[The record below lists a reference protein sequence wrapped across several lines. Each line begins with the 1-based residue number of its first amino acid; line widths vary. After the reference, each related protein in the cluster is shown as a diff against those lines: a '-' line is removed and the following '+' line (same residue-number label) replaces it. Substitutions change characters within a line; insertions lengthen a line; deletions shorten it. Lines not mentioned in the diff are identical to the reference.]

1 MLGLLSA
8 GAGAYTLFK
17 DKPAPNDSDPGKSSA
32 KTSGDD
38 TRTDSNLRSDRG
50 KEIPVDPQSG
60 SLSERES
67 KTGKEDPQKHKEEF
81 PGLRKKPK
89 LNLKNKVD
97 DIIRNNSK
105 FANHRRPLINAEALV
120 DKESFNGALEIY
132 KRTKT
137 RIPDEEIQNKIQENI
152 DQIQD
157 HLESDEDEVYRPD
170 HYDGPPIPLG
180 DLVRAIKD
188 ISESLGDTIAKGFSN
203 PISIPL
209 SPWDPGAIPGPPTAP
224 EGPVS
229 YQIVSPVPPEEHI
242 PLPSPGTTINKE
254 SFSSSGAGGVAGT
267 PTSSGGV
274 GGSAGTPTS
283 SSGAG
288 SAGTPTSSSGAGG
301 AGSPASSG
309 GAGGVAGT
317 PTSSGGVGGV
327 AGTPTSSG
335 GAGGSAGSPTSSS
348 GAGGGAGSPTS
359 SSGAGGGAGSP
370 TSSSGAGGGAGTLT
384 SSGGVGGAGTLTS
397 SGGVGGAGTYP
408 QSYSE
413 PNAMDL
419 PDDTFFSEEWEKF
432 KDLPLVDR
440 RTGEGRRSGTDR
452 RTGSNRK
459 DRRQGEDRRKEDLFK
474 LRDEY
479 LKQKEEQ
486 KKREREDAGFEAQE
500 SADFDWTEAPVRNE
514 QLPPFLAPVL
524 PKIELVPIRLPDP
537 QDKTLRPEEEK
548 ISQTPSPTPPSGE
561 IRLETPTTSETP
573 EKVPTPLELPKIG
586 LPDPEYQKTG
596 ETTPEIPHLAPA
608 SSDSTAA
615 DETPEIEVLEGGL
628 EPLGEDAEEETG
640 SGGEESAGG
649 PKEEEPR
656 MIHGILE
663 LKPPEVDDAPFLT
676 LTYDFDKIPH
686 AFKLSKNY
694 SIMEYSYYK
703 YKPMLVKAQ
712 EFARRKMLKNA
723 LNYYRVIKSQ
733 NIPPE
738 LRKMINRNI
747 KDITEF
753 MEKYL
758 MAKGG

>member
-1 MLGLLSA
+1 MTTLLLFMLGLLSA

-17 DKPAPNDSDPGKSSA
+17 DKPAPKDSDPGKSSS
-32 KTSGDD
+32 KTSSGEPH
-38 TRTDSNLRSDRG
+38 TDSNLRNDRG
-50 KEIPVDPQSG
+50 KEIPVDSRSVQEQQP
-60 SLSERES
+60 LSERES
-67 KTGKEDPQKHKEEF
+67 KQEDPQKHKEEF

-120 DKESFNGALEIY
+120 DKESYNSALEIY

-209 SPWDPGAIPGPPTAP
+209 SPWDPGAIPGPPTTP
-224 EGPVS
+224 EKFPPGPVS
-229 YQIVSPVPPEEHI
+229 YQIVSPVSPEEHI
-242 PLPSPGTTINKE
+242 PPSPGTPINRE
-254 SFSSSGAGGVAGT
+254 SFSS
-267 PTSSGGV
+267 
-274 GGSAGTPTS
+274 
-283 SSGAG
+283 
-288 SAGTPTSSSGAGG
+288 
-301 AGSPASSG
+301 
-309 GAGGVAGT
+309 
-317 PTSSGGVGGV
+317 
-327 AGTPTSSG
+327 
-335 GAGGSAGSPTSSS
+335 
-348 GAGGGAGSPTS
+348 
-359 SSGAGGGAGSP
+359 
-370 TSSSGAGGGAGTLT
+370 GGGAGT
-384 SSGGVGGAGTLTS
+384 SGGGAGTD
-397 SGGVGGAGTYP
+397 P

-440 RTGEGRRSGTDR
+440 RTGENRRSGTDR
-452 RTGSNRK
+452 RAGSKRK

-486 KKREREDAGFEAQE
+486 KKREREEADFEAEE
-500 SADFDWTEAPVRNE
+500 SADFDWTEAPVRDE
-514 QLPPFLAPVL
+514 LPPFLAPVL

-537 QDKTLRPEEEK
+537 QDKTIRPEEEK
-548 ISQTPSPTPPSGE
+548 TSQTPSSTPPSEE
-561 IRLETPTTSETP
+561 IRLEAPTTSETP
-573 EKVPTPLELPKIG
+573 EKAPTPLELPKIG

-608 SSDSTAA
+608 STTA
-615 DETPEIEVLEGGL
+615 DEETPEIEVLEGGL
-628 EPLGEDAEEETG
+628 EPLGEDAKEEPGGDESTG
-640 SGGEESAGG
+640 GS
-649 PKEEEPR
+649 KEEEPR

>member
-17 DKPAPNDSDPGKSSA
+17 DKPAPKDSDPGKSSA

-60 SLSERES
+60 KVQQSLSERES

-254 SFSSSGAGGVAGT
+254 SFSSGGAGGGVGT
-267 PTSSGGV
+267 PTSSGG
-274 GGSAGTPTS
+274 
-283 SSGAG
+283 
-288 SAGTPTSSSGAGG
+288 
-301 AGSPASSG
+301 
-309 GAGGVAGT
+309 AGGVGT
-317 PTSSGGVGGV
+317 PTSSGGAGG

-335 GAGGSAGSPTSSS
+335 GAGGAGTPTSSG
-348 GAGGGAGSPTS
+348 GAGGAGTPTSSGGAGGAGTPTSSGGAGGGAGTPTSSGGAGGAGTPTSSGGAGGGVGTPTSSGGAGGAGSPTS
-359 SSGAGGGAGSP
+359 SGGAG
-370 TSSSGAGGGAGTLT
+370 
-384 SSGGVGGAGTLTS
+384 
-397 SGGVGGAGTYP
+397 GGAGTYP

-486 KKREREDAGFEAQE
+486 KKREREDADFEAQE

-514 QLPPFLAPVL
+514 LPPFLAPVL

-548 ISQTPSPTPPSGE
+548 TSQTPSPTPPSGE
-561 IRLETPTTSETP
+561 IRLEAPTTLETP
-573 EKVPTPLELPKIG
+573 EKAPTPLELPKIG

-596 ETTPEIPHLAPA
+596 EITPEIPHLAPA
-608 SSDSTAA
+608 SSDSTAT
-615 DETPEIEVLEGGL
+615 DDTPEIEVLEGGL

-640 SGGEESAGG
+640 SGGEESAGE

>member
-17 DKPAPNDSDPGKSSA
+17 DKPAPKDSDPGKSSS
-32 KTSGDD
+32 KTSSGEPH
-38 TRTDSNLRSDRG
+38 TDSNLRNDRG
-50 KEIPVDPQSG
+50 KEIPVDSQSVQEQQP
-60 SLSERES
+60 LSERES
-67 KTGKEDPQKHKEEF
+67 KQEDPQKHKEEF

-120 DKESFNGALEIY
+120 DKESYNGALEIY

-209 SPWDPGAIPGPPTAP
+209 SPWDPGAIPGPPTTP
-224 EGPVS
+224 EKFPPGPVS
-229 YQIVSPVPPEEHI
+229 YQIVSPVSPEEHI
-242 PLPSPGTTINKE
+242 PLPSPGTPINRE
-254 SFSSSGAGGVAGT
+254 SFSSGGGAGGAGT
-267 PTSSGGV
+267 PTSGGAGTSGGGA
-274 GGSAGTPTS
+274 GGAGTPTS
-283 SSGAG
+283 GGAG
-288 SAGTPTSSSGAGG
+288 TSGGGAGGAGTPTS
-301 AGSPASSG
+301 
-309 GAGGVAGT
+309 
-317 PTSSGGVGGV
+317 
-327 AGTPTSSG
+327 
-335 GAGGSAGSPTSSS
+335 
-348 GAGGGAGSPTS
+348 
-359 SSGAGGGAGSP
+359 
-370 TSSSGAGGGAGTLT
+370 GGAGT
-384 SSGGVGGAGTLTS
+384 SGGGDGTD
-397 SGGVGGAGTYP
+397 P

-440 RTGEGRRSGTDR
+440 RTGENRRSGTDR
-452 RTGSNRK
+452 RAGSKRK

-486 KKREREDAGFEAQE
+486 KKREREEADFEAEE
-500 SADFDWTEAPVRNE
+500 SADFDWTEAPVRDE
-514 QLPPFLAPVL
+514 LPPFLAPVL

-537 QDKTLRPEEEK
+537 QDKTIRPEEEK
-548 ISQTPSPTPPSGE
+548 TSQTPSSTPPSEE
-561 IRLETPTTSETP
+561 IRLEAPTTSETP
-573 EKVPTPLELPKIG
+573 EKAPTPLELPKIG

-608 SSDSTAA
+608 STTA
-615 DETPEIEVLEGGL
+615 DEETPEIEVLEGGL
-628 EPLGEDAEEETG
+628 EPLGEDAKEETG
-640 SGGEESAGG
+640 GDESTGGS
-649 PKEEEPR
+649 KEEEPR

>member
-1 MLGLLSA
+1 MTTLLLFMLGLLSA

-17 DKPAPNDSDPGKSSA
+17 DKPAPKDSDLGKSSS
-32 KTSGDD
+32 KTSGSE

-60 SLSERES
+60 KEQQPLSERES
-67 KTGKEDPQKHKEEF
+67 KPGKEDPQKHKEEF

-120 DKESFNGALEIY
+120 DKESYNGALEIY

-170 HYDGPPIPLG
+170 RYDGPPIPLG

-209 SPWDPGAIPGPPTAP
+209 SPWDPGAIPGPPPTP
-224 EGPVS
+224 EKFPPGPVS
-229 YQIVSPVPPEEHI
+229 YQIVSPIPPEEHI
-242 PLPSPGTTINKE
+242 PLPSPGT
-254 SFSSSGAGGVAGT
+254 
-267 PTSSGGV
+267 
-274 GGSAGTPTS
+274 
-283 SSGAG
+283 
-288 SAGTPTSSSGAGG
+288 
-301 AGSPASSG
+301 
-309 GAGGVAGT
+309 
-317 PTSSGGVGGV
+317 
-327 AGTPTSSG
+327 PTSSG
-335 GAGGSAGSPTSSS
+335 GAGGSGGVAGGGVGTPTPSS
-348 GAGGGAGSPTS
+348 GAG
-359 SSGAGGGAGSP
+359 
-370 TSSSGAGGGAGTLT
+370 
-384 SSGGVGGAGTLTS
+384 SSGGGT
-397 SGGVGGAGTYP
+397 AGTYP

-440 RTGEGRRSGTDR
+440 RTGENRRSGTER
-452 RTGSNRK
+452 RAGSKRK

-486 KKREREDAGFEAQE
+486 KKREREEAGFEAQD
-500 SADFDWTEAPVRNE
+500 SADFDWTEAPARDE
-514 QLPPFLAPVL
+514 LPPFLAPVL
-524 PKIELVPIRLPDP
+524 PKIELIPIRLPDP
-537 QDKTLRPEEEK
+537 QDKTIRPEEEET
-548 ISQTPSPTPPSGE
+548 SQTPSSTSQSGE
-561 IRLETPTTSETP
+561 IRLEAPTTSETP
-573 EKVPTPLELPKIG
+573 EKIPTPLELPKIG

-608 SSDSTAA
+608 SSDDSTVA

-628 EPLGEDAEEETG
+628 EPLGEDVEEDTG
-640 SGGEESAGG
+640 SGGDESTGG

>member
-17 DKPAPNDSDPGKSSA
+17 DKPAPKDSDLGKSSS
-32 KTSGDD
+32 KTSGSE

-60 SLSERES
+60 KEQQPLSERES
-67 KTGKEDPQKHKEEF
+67 KPGKEDPQKHKEEF

-120 DKESFNGALEIY
+120 DKESYNGALEIY

-170 HYDGPPIPLG
+170 RYDGPPIPLG

-209 SPWDPGAIPGPPTAP
+209 SPWDPGAIPGPPPTP
-224 EGPVS
+224 EKFPPGPVS
-229 YQIVSPVPPEEHI
+229 YQIVSPIPPEEHI
-242 PLPSPGTTINKE
+242 PLPSPGT
-254 SFSSSGAGGVAGT
+254 
-267 PTSSGGV
+267 PTSSGGT
-274 GGSAGTPTS
+274 GGSGGGAGGVGTPTPS
-283 SSGAG
+283 GGTGGSGGGAGSGVGTPTPSSGAG
-288 SAGTPTSSSGAGG
+288 S
-301 AGSPASSG
+301 SG
-309 GAGGVAGT
+309 GGT
-317 PTSSGGVGGV
+317 
-327 AGTPTSSG
+327 
-335 GAGGSAGSPTSSS
+335 
-348 GAGGGAGSPTS
+348 
-359 SSGAGGGAGSP
+359 
-370 TSSSGAGGGAGTLT
+370 
-384 SSGGVGGAGTLTS
+384 
-397 SGGVGGAGTYP
+397 AGTYP

-440 RTGEGRRSGTDR
+440 RTGENRRFGTER
-452 RTGSNRK
+452 RAGSKRK

-486 KKREREDAGFEAQE
+486 KKREREEAGFEAQD
-500 SADFDWTEAPVRNE
+500 SADFDWTEAPARDE
-514 QLPPFLAPVL
+514 LPPFLAPVL
-524 PKIELVPIRLPDP
+524 PKIELIPIRLPDP
-537 QDKTLRPEEEK
+537 QDKTIRPEEEET
-548 ISQTPSPTPPSGE
+548 SQTPSSTSQSGE
-561 IRLETPTTSETP
+561 IRLEAPTTSETP
-573 EKVPTPLELPKIG
+573 EKIPTPLELPKIG

-608 SSDSTAA
+608 SSDDSTVA

-628 EPLGEDAEEETG
+628 EPLGEDVEEDTG
-640 SGGEESAGG
+640 SGGDESTGG

>member
-1 MLGLLSA
+1 MTTLLLFMLGLLSA

-17 DKPAPNDSDPGKSSA
+17 DKPAPKDSDPGKSSA

-60 SLSERES
+60 KVQQSLSERES

-229 YQIVSPVPPEEHI
+229 YQIVSPIPPEEHI

-254 SFSSSGAGGVAGT
+254 SFSSG
-267 PTSSGGV
+267 
-274 GGSAGTPTS
+274 
-283 SSGAG
+283 
-288 SAGTPTSSSGAGG
+288 GAGG

-309 GAGGVAGT
+309 GAGGGAGS
-317 PTSSGGVGGV
+317 PTSSGGAGGGV
-327 AGTPTSSG
+327 GTPTSSG
-335 GAGGSAGSPTSSS
+335 GA
-348 GAGGGAGSPTS
+348 
-359 SSGAGGGAGSP
+359 
-370 TSSSGAGGGAGTLT
+370 
-384 SSGGVGGAGTLTS
+384 
-397 SGGVGGAGTYP
+397 GGAGTYP

-486 KKREREDAGFEAQE
+486 KKREREDADFEAQE

-514 QLPPFLAPVL
+514 LPPFLAPVL

-548 ISQTPSPTPPSGE
+548 TSQTPSPTPPSGE
-561 IRLETPTTSETP
+561 IRLEAPKTLETP
-573 EKVPTPLELPKIG
+573 EKAPTPLELPKIG

-608 SSDSTAA
+608 SSDSTAT
-615 DETPEIEVLEGGL
+615 DDTPEIEVLEGGL

>member
-17 DKPAPNDSDPGKSSA
+17 DKPAPKDSDLGKSSS
-32 KTSGDD
+32 KTSGSE

-60 SLSERES
+60 KEQQPLSERES
-67 KTGKEDPQKHKEEF
+67 KPGKEDPQKHKEEF

-120 DKESFNGALEIY
+120 DKESYNGALEIY

-170 HYDGPPIPLG
+170 RYDGPPIPLG

-209 SPWDPGAIPGPPTAP
+209 SPWDPGAIPGPPPTP
-224 EGPVS
+224 EKFPPGPVS
-229 YQIVSPVPPEEHI
+229 YQIVNPIPPEEHI
-242 PLPSPGTTINKE
+242 PLPSPGTP
-254 SFSSSGAGGVAGT
+254 T
-267 PTSSGGV
+267 PS
-274 GGSAGTPTS
+274 
-283 SSGAG
+283 
-288 SAGTPTSSSGAGG
+288 GG
-301 AGSPASSG
+301 AGSSGG
-309 GAGGVAGT
+309 GAGGGVGT
-317 PTSSGGVGGV
+317 PT
-327 AGTPTSSG
+327 PSG
-335 GAGGSAGSPTSSS
+335 GAGGS
-348 GAGGGAGSPTS
+348 GGGAGGDVGTPTP
-359 SSGAGGGAGSP
+359 SGGAGGSGGGAGGDVGTP
-370 TSSSGAGGGAGTLT
+370 TLSGGAGGSGGGGVGTPTPSGGAG
-384 SSGGVGGAGTLTS
+384 SSGGGI
-397 SGGVGGAGTYP
+397 AGTYP

-440 RTGEGRRSGTDR
+440 RTGENRRSGTER
-452 RTGSNRK
+452 RAGSKRK

-486 KKREREDAGFEAQE
+486 KKREREEAGFEAQD
-500 SADFDWTEAPVRNE
+500 SADFDWTEAPARDE
-514 QLPPFLAPVL
+514 LPPFLAPVL
-524 PKIELVPIRLPDP
+524 PKIELIPIRLPDP
-537 QDKTLRPEEEK
+537 QDKTIRPEEEET
-548 ISQTPSPTPPSGE
+548 SQTPSSTSQSGE
-561 IRLETPTTSETP
+561 IRLEAPTTSETP
-573 EKVPTPLELPKIG
+573 EKIPTPLELPKIG

-608 SSDSTAA
+608 SSDDSTVA

-628 EPLGEDAEEETG
+628 EPLGEDVEEDTG
-640 SGGEESAGG
+640 SGGDESTGG

>member
-1 MLGLLSA
+1 MTTLLLFMLGLLSA

-17 DKPAPNDSDPGKSSA
+17 DKPAPKDSDLGKSSS
-32 KTSGDD
+32 KTSGSE

-60 SLSERES
+60 KEQQPLSERES
-67 KTGKEDPQKHKEEF
+67 KPGKEDPQKHKEEF

-120 DKESFNGALEIY
+120 DKESYNGALEIY

-170 HYDGPPIPLG
+170 RYDGPPIPLG

-209 SPWDPGAIPGPPTAP
+209 SPWDPGAIPGPPPTP
-224 EGPVS
+224 EKFPPGPVS
-229 YQIVSPVPPEEHI
+229 YQIVSPIPPEEHI
-242 PLPSPGTTINKE
+242 PLPSPGT
-254 SFSSSGAGGVAGT
+254 
-267 PTSSGGV
+267 
-274 GGSAGTPTS
+274 
-283 SSGAG
+283 
-288 SAGTPTSSSGAGG
+288 
-301 AGSPASSG
+301 
-309 GAGGVAGT
+309 
-317 PTSSGGVGGV
+317 
-327 AGTPTSSG
+327 PTSSG
-335 GAGGSAGSPTSSS
+335 GAGGSGGVAGGGVGTPTPSS
-348 GAGGGAGSPTS
+348 GAGSSGGDAGGGVGTPTPSGGTGGSGGGAGGDVGTPTPS
-359 SSGAGGGAGSP
+359 GGAGGSGGGAGGGVGTPTPSSGAGSSGGGTAGGGVGTPTPSGGAGGS
-370 TSSSGAGGGAGTLT
+370 GGGT
-384 SSGGVGGAGTLTS
+384 
-397 SGGVGGAGTYP
+397 AGTYP

-440 RTGEGRRSGTDR
+440 RTGENRRSGTER
-452 RTGSNRK
+452 RAGSKRK

-486 KKREREDAGFEAQE
+486 KKREREEAGFEAQD
-500 SADFDWTEAPVRNE
+500 SGDFDWTEAPARDE
-514 QLPPFLAPVL
+514 LPPFLAPVL
-524 PKIELVPIRLPDP
+524 PKIELIPIRLPDP
-537 QDKTLRPEEEK
+537 QDKTIRPEEEET
-548 ISQTPSPTPPSGE
+548 SQTPSSTSQSGE
-561 IRLETPTTSETP
+561 IRLEAPTTSETP
-573 EKVPTPLELPKIG
+573 EKIPTPLELPKIG

-608 SSDSTAA
+608 SSDDSTVA

-628 EPLGEDAEEETG
+628 EPLGEDVEEDTG
-640 SGGEESAGG
+640 SGGDESTGG

>member
-17 DKPAPNDSDPGKSSA
+17 DKPAPKDSDSGKSS
-32 KTSGDD
+32 SGGGAAAG
-38 TRTDSNLRSDRG
+38 RSGGDSNVRGDRG
-50 KEIPVDPQSG
+50 KEIPISFPDGGSSG
-60 SLSERES
+60 SQTGGPPTQTGQGPSPQGGTGQQPLPAGEP
-67 KTGKEDPQKHKEEF
+67 KLGKEDSQKHKEEF

-137 RIPDEEIQNKIQENI
+137 RVPDEEIRKKIQENI

-157 HLESDEDEVYRPD
+157 HLENDDEDVYRPD
-170 HYDGPPIPLG
+170 HFGGPPIPLG
-180 DLVRAIKD
+180 DLVRAIRD
-188 ISESLGDTIAKGFSN
+188 ISDSLGDTIAKGFSH
-203 PISIPL
+203 SIPL
-209 SPWDPGAIPGPPTAP
+209 PLSPLDPGAISGSSDTT
-224 EGPVS
+224 GPVS
-229 YQIVSPVPPEEHI
+229 YQIFSPGPPLPPEEPI
-242 PLPSPGTTINKE
+242 PLPSPGTGEK
-254 SFSSSGAGGVAGT
+254 SFPSSGGGSGGSPGAG
-267 PTSSGGV
+267 SGGV
-274 GGSAGTPTS
+274 GTPSSGGGSGGSPGAGSGGVGTPSGGGGSGGSPGAGPGVVGTPS
-283 SSGAG
+283 GVGGGSGGSPGAGSGVVGTPSGGGGSGGSPGAGSGVVGTPSGGGGSGGSPGAG
-288 SAGTPTSSSGAGG
+288 SAYA
-301 AGSPASSG
+301 
-309 GAGGVAGT
+309 
-317 PTSSGGVGGV
+317 
-327 AGTPTSSG
+327 
-335 GAGGSAGSPTSSS
+335 
-348 GAGGGAGSPTS
+348 
-359 SSGAGGGAGSP
+359 
-370 TSSSGAGGGAGTLT
+370 
-384 SSGGVGGAGTLTS
+384 
-397 SGGVGGAGTYP
+397 
-408 QSYSE
+408 E
-413 PNAMDL
+413 PSAMDL

-440 RTGEGRRSGTDR
+440 RTGESRRSGPDR
-452 RTGSNRK
+452 RGANSNRK
-459 DRRQGEDRRKEDLFK
+459 DRRQDEDRRKEDLFK

-486 KKREREDAGFEAQE
+486 KKREREETSSQNQEAIDYDYLPE
-500 SADFDWTEAPVRNE
+500 RDD
-514 QLPPFLAPVL
+514 LPPFLAPIL

-537 QDKTLRPEEEK
+537 QDKTVRPLEEK
-548 ISQTPSPTPPSGE
+548 PPEVPSSAPSGE
-561 IRLETPTTSETP
+561 LRLEAPASSEAP
-573 EKVPTPLELPKIG
+573 EKESKPLELPKIG
-586 LPDPEYQKTG
+586 LPEPEYQKAG
-596 ETTPEIPHLAPA
+596 ETTTPEIPHLAPESGGA
-608 SSDSTAA
+608 P

-628 EPLGEDAEEETG
+628 EPLGEETEEEAG
-640 SGGEESAGG
+640 SGGDGSGEGS
-649 PKEEEPR
+649 KEEEPR

>member
-17 DKPAPNDSDPGKSSA
+17 DKPAPKDSDLGKSSS
-32 KTSGDD
+32 KTSGSE

-60 SLSERES
+60 KEQQPLSERES
-67 KTGKEDPQKHKEEF
+67 KPGKEDPQKHKEEF

-120 DKESFNGALEIY
+120 DKESYNGALEIY

-170 HYDGPPIPLG
+170 RYDGPPIPLG

-209 SPWDPGAIPGPPTAP
+209 SPWDPGAIPGPPPTP
-224 EGPVS
+224 EKFPPGPVS
-229 YQIVSPVPPEEHI
+229 YQIVSPIPPEEHI
-242 PLPSPGTTINKE
+242 PLPSPGTPTP
-254 SFSSSGAGGVAGT
+254 SGGAGGSGGVAGGGVGT
-267 PTSSGGV
+267 PTSSGG
-274 GGSAGTPTS
+274 
-283 SSGAG
+283 
-288 SAGTPTSSSGAGG
+288 GAGG
-301 AGSPASSG
+301 
-309 GAGGVAGT
+309 GV
-317 PTSSGGVGGV
+317 
-327 AGTPTSSG
+327 GTPTSSG
-335 GAGGSAGSPTSSS
+335 GAGGSEGGVGGGVGTPTPSGGAGGS
-348 GAGGGAGSPTS
+348 GGGAG
-359 SSGAGGGAGSP
+359 GV
-370 TSSSGAGGGAGTLT
+370 GTPT
-384 SSGGVGGAGTLTS
+384 SSGGAGGSGGVAGGGVGTPTPSGGAGG
-397 SGGVGGAGTYP
+397 SGGGTAGTYP

-440 RTGEGRRSGTDR
+440 RTGENRRSGTER
-452 RTGSNRK
+452 RAGSKRK

-486 KKREREDAGFEAQE
+486 KKREREEAGFEAQD
-500 SADFDWTEAPVRNE
+500 SADFDWTEAPARDE
-514 QLPPFLAPVL
+514 LPPFLAPVL
-524 PKIELVPIRLPDP
+524 PKIELIPIRLPDP
-537 QDKTLRPEEEK
+537 QDKTIRPEEEET
-548 ISQTPSPTPPSGE
+548 SQTPSSTSQSGE
-561 IRLETPTTSETP
+561 IRLEAPTTSETP
-573 EKVPTPLELPKIG
+573 EKIPTPLELPKIG

-608 SSDSTAA
+608 SSDDSTVA

-628 EPLGEDAEEETG
+628 EPLGEDVEEDTG
-640 SGGEESAGG
+640 SGGDESTGG

>member
-17 DKPAPNDSDPGKSSA
+17 DKPAPKDSDLGKSSS
-32 KTSGDD
+32 KTSGSE

-60 SLSERES
+60 KEQQPLSERES
-67 KTGKEDPQKHKEEF
+67 KPGKEDPQKHKEEF

-120 DKESFNGALEIY
+120 DKESYNGALEIY

-170 HYDGPPIPLG
+170 RYDGPPIPLG

-209 SPWDPGAIPGPPTAP
+209 SPWDPGAIPGPPPTP
-224 EGPVS
+224 EKFPPGPVS
-229 YQIVSPVPPEEHI
+229 YQIVSPIPPEEHI
-242 PLPSPGTTINKE
+242 PLPSPGTPTP
-254 SFSSSGAGGVAGT
+254 SGGAGSSGGGAGGVGTPTPSGGTGGSGGGAGGVGTPTPSSGTGGSGGGAGGVGT
-267 PTSSGGV
+267 PTSSGGT
-274 GGSAGTPTS
+274 GGSG
-283 SSGAG
+283 
-288 SAGTPTSSSGAGG
+288 
-301 AGSPASSG
+301 G
-309 GAGGVAGT
+309 GAGGVGT
-317 PTSSGGVGGV
+317 PT
-327 AGTPTSSG
+327 PSG
-335 GAGGSAGSPTSSS
+335 GAGGS
-348 GAGGGAGSPTS
+348 
-359 SSGAGGGAGSP
+359 
-370 TSSSGAGGGAGTLT
+370 GGGAGTY
-384 SSGGVGGAGTLTS
+384 S
-397 SGGVGGAGTYP
+397 

-440 RTGEGRRSGTDR
+440 RTGENRRSGTER
-452 RTGSNRK
+452 RAGSKRK

-486 KKREREDAGFEAQE
+486 KKREREEASFEAQDL
-500 SADFDWTEAPVRNE
+500 ADFDWTEAPARDE
-514 QLPPFLAPVL
+514 LPPFLAPVL
-524 PKIELVPIRLPDP
+524 PKIELIPIRLPDP
-537 QDKTLRPEEEK
+537 QDKTIRPEEEET
-548 ISQTPSPTPPSGE
+548 SQTPSSTSQSGE
-561 IRLETPTTSETP
+561 IRLEAPTTSETP
-573 EKVPTPLELPKIG
+573 EKIPTPLELPKIG

-608 SSDSTAA
+608 SSDDSTVA

-628 EPLGEDAEEETG
+628 EPLGEDVEEDTG
-640 SGGEESAGG
+640 SGGDESTGG

>member
-17 DKPAPNDSDPGKSSA
+17 DKPAPKDSDLGKSSS
-32 KTSGDD
+32 KTSGSE

-60 SLSERES
+60 KEQQPLSERES
-67 KTGKEDPQKHKEEF
+67 KPGKEDPQKHKEEF

-120 DKESFNGALEIY
+120 DKESYNGALEIY

-170 HYDGPPIPLG
+170 RYDGPPIPLG

-209 SPWDPGAIPGPPTAP
+209 SPWDPGAIPGPPPTP
-224 EGPVS
+224 EKFPPGPVS
-229 YQIVSPVPPEEHI
+229 YQIVSPIPPEEHI
-242 PLPSPGTTINKE
+242 PLPSPGTP
-254 SFSSSGAGGVAGT
+254 T
-267 PTSSGGV
+267 P
-274 GGSAGTPTS
+274 
-283 SSGAG
+283 
-288 SAGTPTSSSGAGG
+288 
-301 AGSPASSG
+301 
-309 GAGGVAGT
+309 
-317 PTSSGGVGGV
+317 
-327 AGTPTSSG
+327 SG
-335 GAGGSAGSPTSSS
+335 GAGGS
-348 GAGGGAGSPTS
+348 GGGAGGVGTPTPSGGAGS
-359 SSGAGGGAGSP
+359 SGGGAGGVGTP
-370 TSSSGAGGGAGTLT
+370 TPSGGTGGSGGGAGGVGTPTPSSGTGGSGGGAGGVGTPTPSSGTGGSGGGAGTY
-384 SSGGVGGAGTLTS
+384 S
-397 SGGVGGAGTYP
+397 

-440 RTGEGRRSGTDR
+440 RTGENRRSGTER
-452 RTGSNRK
+452 RAGSKRK

-486 KKREREDAGFEAQE
+486 KKREREEAGFEAQD
-500 SADFDWTEAPVRNE
+500 SADFDWTEAPARDE
-514 QLPPFLAPVL
+514 LPPFLAPVL
-524 PKIELVPIRLPDP
+524 PKIELIPIRLPDP
-537 QDKTLRPEEEK
+537 QDKTIRPEEEET
-548 ISQTPSPTPPSGE
+548 SQTPSSTSQSGE
-561 IRLETPTTSETP
+561 IRLEAPTTSETP
-573 EKVPTPLELPKIG
+573 EKIPTPLELPKIG

-608 SSDSTAA
+608 SSDDSTVA

-628 EPLGEDAEEETG
+628 EPLGEDVEEDTG
-640 SGGEESAGG
+640 SGGDESTGG

>member
-17 DKPAPNDSDPGKSSA
+17 DKPAPKDSDLGKSSS
-32 KTSGDD
+32 KTSGSE

-60 SLSERES
+60 KEQQPLSERES
-67 KTGKEDPQKHKEEF
+67 KPGKEDPQKHKEEF

-120 DKESFNGALEIY
+120 DKESYNGALEIY

-170 HYDGPPIPLG
+170 RYDGPPIPLG

-209 SPWDPGAIPGPPTAP
+209 SPWDPGAIPGPPPTP
-224 EGPVS
+224 EKFPPGPVS
-229 YQIVSPVPPEEHI
+229 YQIVSPIPPEEHI
-242 PLPSPGTTINKE
+242 PLPSPGTP
-254 SFSSSGAGGVAGT
+254 T
-267 PTSSGGV
+267 P
-274 GGSAGTPTS
+274 
-283 SSGAG
+283 
-288 SAGTPTSSSGAGG
+288 
-301 AGSPASSG
+301 
-309 GAGGVAGT
+309 
-317 PTSSGGVGGV
+317 
-327 AGTPTSSG
+327 SG
-335 GAGGSAGSPTSSS
+335 GAGGS
-348 GAGGGAGSPTS
+348 GGGAGGVGTPTP
-359 SSGAGGGAGSP
+359 SGGAGGSGGGAGGVGTP
-370 TSSSGAGGGAGTLT
+370 TPSGGTGGSGGGAGGVGTPTPSGGTGGSGGGAGGVGTPTPSSGTGGSGGGAGGVGTPTPSSGTGGSGGGAGTY
-384 SSGGVGGAGTLTS
+384 S
-397 SGGVGGAGTYP
+397 

-440 RTGEGRRSGTDR
+440 RTGENRRSGTER
-452 RTGSNRK
+452 RAGSKRK

-486 KKREREDAGFEAQE
+486 KKREREEAGFEAQD
-500 SADFDWTEAPVRNE
+500 SADFDWTEAPARDE
-514 QLPPFLAPVL
+514 LPPFLAPVL
-524 PKIELVPIRLPDP
+524 PKIELIPIRLPDP
-537 QDKTLRPEEEK
+537 QDKTIRPEEEET
-548 ISQTPSPTPPSGE
+548 SQTPSSTSQSGE
-561 IRLETPTTSETP
+561 IRLEAPTTSETP
-573 EKVPTPLELPKIG
+573 EKIPTPLELPKIG

-608 SSDSTAA
+608 SSDDSTVA

-628 EPLGEDAEEETG
+628 EPLGEDVEEDTG
-640 SGGEESAGG
+640 SGGDESTGG

>member
-17 DKPAPNDSDPGKSSA
+17 DKPAPKDSDLGKSSS
-32 KTSGDD
+32 KTSGSE

-60 SLSERES
+60 KEQQPLSERES
-67 KTGKEDPQKHKEEF
+67 KPGKEDPQKHKEEF

-120 DKESFNGALEIY
+120 DKESYNGALEIY

-170 HYDGPPIPLG
+170 RYDGPPIPLG

-209 SPWDPGAIPGPPTAP
+209 SPWDPGAIPGPPPTP
-224 EGPVS
+224 EKFPPGPVS
-229 YQIVSPVPPEEHI
+229 YQIVSPIPPEEHI
-242 PLPSPGTTINKE
+242 PLPSPGTP
-254 SFSSSGAGGVAGT
+254 T
-267 PTSSGGV
+267 P
-274 GGSAGTPTS
+274 
-283 SSGAG
+283 
-288 SAGTPTSSSGAGG
+288 
-301 AGSPASSG
+301 
-309 GAGGVAGT
+309 
-317 PTSSGGVGGV
+317 
-327 AGTPTSSG
+327 SG
-335 GAGGSAGSPTSSS
+335 GAGGS
-348 GAGGGAGSPTS
+348 GGGAGGVGTPTP
-359 SSGAGGGAGSP
+359 SGGTGGSGGGAGGVGTP
-370 TSSSGAGGGAGTLT
+370 TPSSGTGGSGGGAGGVGTPTPSSGTGGSGGGAGTY
-384 SSGGVGGAGTLTS
+384 S
-397 SGGVGGAGTYP
+397 

-440 RTGEGRRSGTDR
+440 RTGENRRSGTER
-452 RTGSNRK
+452 RAGSKRK

-486 KKREREDAGFEAQE
+486 KKREREEAGFEAQD
-500 SADFDWTEAPVRNE
+500 SADFDWTEAPARDE
-514 QLPPFLAPVL
+514 LPPFLAPVL
-524 PKIELVPIRLPDP
+524 PKIELIPIRLPDP
-537 QDKTLRPEEEK
+537 QDKTIRPEEEET
-548 ISQTPSPTPPSGE
+548 SQTPSSTSQSGE
-561 IRLETPTTSETP
+561 IRLEAPTTSETP
-573 EKVPTPLELPKIG
+573 EKIPTPLELPKIG

-608 SSDSTAA
+608 SSDDSTVA

-628 EPLGEDAEEETG
+628 EPLGEDVEEDTG
-640 SGGEESAGG
+640 SGGDESTGG

>member
-17 DKPAPNDSDPGKSSA
+17 DKPAPKDSDLGKSSS
-32 KTSGDD
+32 KTSGSE

-60 SLSERES
+60 KEQQPLSERES
-67 KTGKEDPQKHKEEF
+67 KPGKEDPQKHKEEF

-120 DKESFNGALEIY
+120 DKESYNGALEIY

-170 HYDGPPIPLG
+170 RYDGPPIPLG

-209 SPWDPGAIPGPPTAP
+209 SPWDPGAIPGPPPTP
-224 EGPVS
+224 EKFPPGPVS
-229 YQIVSPVPPEEHI
+229 YQIVSPIPPEEHI
-242 PLPSPGTTINKE
+242 PLPSPGT
-254 SFSSSGAGGVAGT
+254 
-267 PTSSGGV
+267 PTSSGGT
-274 GGSAGTPTS
+274 GGSGGGAGGVGTPTPS
-283 SSGAG
+283 
-288 SAGTPTSSSGAGG
+288 GG
-301 AGSPASSG
+301 AGSSGGGAGGVGTPTPSGGAGSSGGGAGGVGTPTPSG
-309 GAGGVAGT
+309 GAGGSGGGAGGGVET
-317 PTSSGGVGGV
+317 PTPSGGAGGSGGGAGGV
-327 AGTPTSSG
+327 GTPTSSG
-335 GAGGSAGSPTSSS
+335 GAGDSGGVAGGGVGTPTPSG
-348 GAGGGAGSPTS
+348 GAGGS
-359 SSGAGGGAGSP
+359 GGG
-370 TSSSGAGGGAGTLT
+370 T
-384 SSGGVGGAGTLTS
+384 
-397 SGGVGGAGTYP
+397 AGTYP

-440 RTGEGRRSGTDR
+440 RTGENRRSGTER
-452 RTGSNRK
+452 RAGSKRK

-486 KKREREDAGFEAQE
+486 KKREREEAGFEAQD
-500 SADFDWTEAPVRNE
+500 SADFDWTEAPARDE
-514 QLPPFLAPVL
+514 LPPFLAPVL
-524 PKIELVPIRLPDP
+524 PKIELIPIRLPDP
-537 QDKTLRPEEEK
+537 QDKTIRPEEEET
-548 ISQTPSPTPPSGE
+548 SQTPSSTSQLGE
-561 IRLETPTTSETP
+561 IRLEAPTTSETP
-573 EKVPTPLELPKIG
+573 EKIPTPLELPKIG

-608 SSDSTAA
+608 SSDDSTVA

-628 EPLGEDAEEETG
+628 EPLGEDVEEDTG
-640 SGGEESAGG
+640 SGGDESTGG

>member
-1 MLGLLSA
+1 MTTLLLFMLGLLSA

-17 DKPAPNDSDPGKSSA
+17 DKPAPKDSDLGKSSS
-32 KTSGDD
+32 KTSGSE

-60 SLSERES
+60 KEQQPLSERES
-67 KTGKEDPQKHKEEF
+67 KPGKEDPQKHKEEF

-120 DKESFNGALEIY
+120 DKESYNGALEIY

-170 HYDGPPIPLG
+170 RYDGPPIPLG

-209 SPWDPGAIPGPPTAP
+209 SPWDPGAIPGPPPTP
-224 EGPVS
+224 EKFPPGPVS
-229 YQIVSPVPPEEHI
+229 YQIVSPIPPEEHI
-242 PLPSPGTTINKE
+242 PLPSPGTP
-254 SFSSSGAGGVAGT
+254 T
-267 PTSSGGV
+267 P
-274 GGSAGTPTS
+274 
-283 SSGAG
+283 
-288 SAGTPTSSSGAGG
+288 
-301 AGSPASSG
+301 
-309 GAGGVAGT
+309 
-317 PTSSGGVGGV
+317 
-327 AGTPTSSG
+327 SG
-335 GAGGSAGSPTSSS
+335 GAGGS
-348 GAGGGAGSPTS
+348 GGGAGGVGTPTP
-359 SSGAGGGAGSP
+359 SGGTGGSGGGAGGVGTP
-370 TSSSGAGGGAGTLT
+370 TPSSGTGGSGGGAGGVGTPTPSSGTGGSGGGAGGVGPPTPSGGAGGSGGGAGTY
-384 SSGGVGGAGTLTS
+384 S
-397 SGGVGGAGTYP
+397 

-440 RTGEGRRSGTDR
+440 RTGENRRSGTER
-452 RTGSNRK
+452 RAGSKRK

-486 KKREREDAGFEAQE
+486 KKREREEAGFEAQD
-500 SADFDWTEAPVRNE
+500 SADFDWTEAPARDE
-514 QLPPFLAPVL
+514 LPPFLAPVL
-524 PKIELVPIRLPDP
+524 PKIELIPIRLPDP
-537 QDKTLRPEEEK
+537 QDKTIRPEEEET
-548 ISQTPSPTPPSGE
+548 SQTPSSTSQSGE
-561 IRLETPTTSETP
+561 IRLEAPTTSETP
-573 EKVPTPLELPKIG
+573 EKIPTPLELPKIG

-608 SSDSTAA
+608 SSDDSTVA

-628 EPLGEDAEEETG
+628 EPLGEDVEEDTG
-640 SGGEESAGG
+640 SGGDESTGG

-733 NIPPE
+733 NIPLE

>member
-1 MLGLLSA
+1 MTTLLLFMLGLLSA

-17 DKPAPNDSDPGKSSA
+17 DKPAPKDSDLGKSSS
-32 KTSGDD
+32 KTSGSE

-60 SLSERES
+60 KEQQPLSERES
-67 KTGKEDPQKHKEEF
+67 KPGKEDPQKHKEEF

-120 DKESFNGALEIY
+120 DKESYNGALEIY

-170 HYDGPPIPLG
+170 RYDGPPIPLG

-209 SPWDPGAIPGPPTAP
+209 SPWDPGAIPGPPPTP
-224 EGPVS
+224 EKFPPGPVS
-229 YQIVSPVPPEEHI
+229 YQIVSPIPPEEHI
-242 PLPSPGTTINKE
+242 PLPSPGTPTP
-254 SFSSSGAGGVAGT
+254 SGGTGGSGGGAGSGVGTPTPSSGARSSGGGAGGVGT
-267 PTSSGGV
+267 PTSSGGT
-274 GGSAGTPTS
+274 G
-283 SSGAG
+283 
-288 SAGTPTSSSGAGG
+288 
-301 AGSPASSG
+301 SSG
-309 GAGGVAGT
+309 GGT
-317 PTSSGGVGGV
+317 
-327 AGTPTSSG
+327 
-335 GAGGSAGSPTSSS
+335 
-348 GAGGGAGSPTS
+348 
-359 SSGAGGGAGSP
+359 
-370 TSSSGAGGGAGTLT
+370 
-384 SSGGVGGAGTLTS
+384 
-397 SGGVGGAGTYP
+397 AGTYP

-440 RTGEGRRSGTDR
+440 RTGENRRSGTER
-452 RTGSNRK
+452 RAGSKRK

-479 LKQKEEQ
+479 LKQKEEL
-486 KKREREDAGFEAQE
+486 KKREREEAGFEAQD
-500 SADFDWTEAPVRNE
+500 SADFDWTEAPARDE
-514 QLPPFLAPVL
+514 LPPFLAPVL
-524 PKIELVPIRLPDP
+524 PKIELIPIRLPDP
-537 QDKTLRPEEEK
+537 QDKTIRPEEEET
-548 ISQTPSPTPPSGE
+548 SQTPSSTSQSGE
-561 IRLETPTTSETP
+561 IRLEAPTTSETP
-573 EKVPTPLELPKIG
+573 VKIPTPLELPKIG

-596 ETTPEIPHLAPA
+596 ETTPVIPHLAPA
-608 SSDSTAA
+608 SSDDSTVA

-628 EPLGEDAEEETG
+628 EPLGEDVEEDTG
-640 SGGEESAGG
+640 SGGDESTGG

-753 MEKYL
+753 MVKYL

>member
-1 MLGLLSA
+1 MTTLLLFMLGLLSA

-17 DKPAPNDSDPGKSSA
+17 DKPAPKDSDLGKSSS
-32 KTSGDD
+32 KTSGSE

-60 SLSERES
+60 KEQQPLSERES
-67 KTGKEDPQKHKEEF
+67 KPGKEDPQKHKEEF

-120 DKESFNGALEIY
+120 DKESYNGALEIY

-170 HYDGPPIPLG
+170 RYDGPPIPLG

-209 SPWDPGAIPGPPTAP
+209 SPWDPGAIPGPPPTP
-224 EGPVS
+224 EKFPPGPVS
-229 YQIVSPVPPEEHI
+229 YQIVSPIPPEEHI
-242 PLPSPGTTINKE
+242 PLPSPGTP
-254 SFSSSGAGGVAGT
+254 T
-267 PTSSGGV
+267 P
-274 GGSAGTPTS
+274 
-283 SSGAG
+283 
-288 SAGTPTSSSGAGG
+288 
-301 AGSPASSG
+301 
-309 GAGGVAGT
+309 
-317 PTSSGGVGGV
+317 
-327 AGTPTSSG
+327 SG
-335 GAGGSAGSPTSSS
+335 GAGGSGGVAGGGVGTPTPSG
-348 GAGGGAGSPTS
+348 GAGGS
-359 SSGAGGGAGSP
+359 GGG
-370 TSSSGAGGGAGTLT
+370 T
-384 SSGGVGGAGTLTS
+384 
-397 SGGVGGAGTYP
+397 AGTYP

-440 RTGEGRRSGTDR
+440 RTGENRRSGTER
-452 RTGSNRK
+452 RAGSKRK

-486 KKREREDAGFEAQE
+486 KKREREEAGFEAQD
-500 SADFDWTEAPVRNE
+500 SADFDWTEAPARDE
-514 QLPPFLAPVL
+514 LPPFLAPVL
-524 PKIELVPIRLPDP
+524 PKIELIPIRLPDP
-537 QDKTLRPEEEK
+537 QDKTIRPEEEET
-548 ISQTPSPTPPSGE
+548 SQTPSSTSQSGE
-561 IRLETPTTSETP
+561 IRLEAPTTSETP
-573 EKVPTPLELPKIG
+573 EKIPTPLELPKIG

-608 SSDSTAA
+608 SSDDSTVA

-628 EPLGEDAEEETG
+628 EPLGEDVEEDTG
-640 SGGEESAGG
+640 SGGDESTGG

>member
-1 MLGLLSA
+1 MTTLLLFMLGLLSA

-17 DKPAPNDSDPGKSSA
+17 DKPAPKDSDLGKSSS
-32 KTSGDD
+32 KTSGSE

-60 SLSERES
+60 KEQQPLSERES
-67 KTGKEDPQKHKEEF
+67 KPGKEDPQKHKEEF

-120 DKESFNGALEIY
+120 DKESYNGALEIY

-170 HYDGPPIPLG
+170 RYDGPPIPLG

-209 SPWDPGAIPGPPTAP
+209 SPWDPGAIPGPPPTP
-224 EGPVS
+224 EKFPPGPVS
-229 YQIVSPVPPEEHI
+229 YQIVSPIPPEEHI
-242 PLPSPGTTINKE
+242 PLPSPGTPTP
-254 SFSSSGAGGVAGT
+254 SGGTGGSGGGAGSGVGTPTPSSGAGSSGGGAGGVGT
-267 PTSSGGV
+267 PTSSGGT
-274 GGSAGTPTS
+274 G
-283 SSGAG
+283 
-288 SAGTPTSSSGAGG
+288 
-301 AGSPASSG
+301 SSG
-309 GAGGVAGT
+309 GGT
-317 PTSSGGVGGV
+317 
-327 AGTPTSSG
+327 
-335 GAGGSAGSPTSSS
+335 
-348 GAGGGAGSPTS
+348 
-359 SSGAGGGAGSP
+359 
-370 TSSSGAGGGAGTLT
+370 
-384 SSGGVGGAGTLTS
+384 
-397 SGGVGGAGTYP
+397 AGTYP

-440 RTGEGRRSGTDR
+440 RTGENRRSGTER
-452 RTGSNRK
+452 RAGSKRK

-486 KKREREDAGFEAQE
+486 KKREREEAGFEAQA
-500 SADFDWTEAPVRNE
+500 SADFDWTEAPARDE
-514 QLPPFLAPVL
+514 LPPFLAPVL
-524 PKIELVPIRLPDP
+524 PKIELIPIRLPDP
-537 QDKTLRPEEEK
+537 QDKTIRPEEEET
-548 ISQTPSPTPPSGE
+548 SQTPSSTSQSGE
-561 IRLETPTTSETP
+561 IRLEAPTTSETP
-573 EKVPTPLELPKIG
+573 EKIPTPLELPKIG

-608 SSDSTAA
+608 SSDDSTVA

-628 EPLGEDAEEETG
+628 EPLGEDVEEDTG
-640 SGGEESAGG
+640 SGGDESTGG

>member
-17 DKPAPNDSDPGKSSA
+17 DKPAPKDSDPGKSSS
-32 KTSGDD
+32 KTSSGEPH
-38 TRTDSNLRSDRG
+38 TDSNLRNDRG
-50 KEIPVDPQSG
+50 KEIPVDSQSVQEQQP
-60 SLSERES
+60 LSERES
-67 KTGKEDPQKHKEEF
+67 KQEDPQKHKEEF

-120 DKESFNGALEIY
+120 DKESYNGALEIY

-209 SPWDPGAIPGPPTAP
+209 SPWDPGAIPGPPTTP
-224 EGPVS
+224 EKFPPGPVS
-229 YQIVSPVPPEEHI
+229 YQIVSPVSPEEHI
-242 PLPSPGTTINKE
+242 PLPSPGTPINRE
-254 SFSSSGAGGVAGT
+254 SFSSGGGAGGAGT
-267 PTSSGGV
+267 PTS
-274 GGSAGTPTS
+274 
-283 SSGAG
+283 
-288 SAGTPTSSSGAGG
+288 GG
-301 AGSPASSG
+301 AGTSGG
-309 GAGGVAGT
+309 GAGGVGT
-317 PTSSGGVGGV
+317 PTS
-327 AGTPTSSG
+327 
-335 GAGGSAGSPTSSS
+335 
-348 GAGGGAGSPTS
+348 
-359 SSGAGGGAGSP
+359 
-370 TSSSGAGGGAGTLT
+370 GGAGT
-384 SSGGVGGAGTLTS
+384 SGGGDGTD
-397 SGGVGGAGTYP
+397 P

-440 RTGEGRRSGTDR
+440 RTGENRRSGTDR
-452 RTGSNRK
+452 RAGSKRK

-486 KKREREDAGFEAQE
+486 KKREREEADFEAEE
-500 SADFDWTEAPVRNE
+500 SADFDWTEAPVRDE
-514 QLPPFLAPVL
+514 LPPFLAPVL

-537 QDKTLRPEEEK
+537 QDKTIRPEEEK
-548 ISQTPSPTPPSGE
+548 TSQTPSSTPPSEE
-561 IRLETPTTSETP
+561 IRLEAPTTSETP
-573 EKVPTPLELPKIG
+573 EKAPTPLELPKIG

-608 SSDSTAA
+608 STTA
-615 DETPEIEVLEGGL
+615 DEETPEIEVLEGGL
-628 EPLGEDAEEETG
+628 EPLGEDAKEETG
-640 SGGEESAGG
+640 GDESTGGS
-649 PKEEEPR
+649 KEEEPR

>member
-17 DKPAPNDSDPGKSSA
+17 DKPAPKDSDLGKSSS
-32 KTSGDD
+32 KTSGSE

-60 SLSERES
+60 KEQQPLSERES
-67 KTGKEDPQKHKEEF
+67 KPGKEDPQKHKEEF

-120 DKESFNGALEIY
+120 DKESYNGALEIY

-170 HYDGPPIPLG
+170 RYDGPPIPLG

-209 SPWDPGAIPGPPTAP
+209 SPWDPGAIPGPPPTP
-224 EGPVS
+224 EKFPPGPVS
-229 YQIVSPVPPEEHI
+229 YQIVSPIPPEEHI
-242 PLPSPGTTINKE
+242 PLPSPGT
-254 SFSSSGAGGVAGT
+254 
-267 PTSSGGV
+267 
-274 GGSAGTPTS
+274 
-283 SSGAG
+283 
-288 SAGTPTSSSGAGG
+288 
-301 AGSPASSG
+301 
-309 GAGGVAGT
+309 
-317 PTSSGGVGGV
+317 
-327 AGTPTSSG
+327 PTSSG
-335 GAGGSAGSPTSSS
+335 GAGGSGGVAGGGVGTPTPSS
-348 GAGGGAGSPTS
+348 GAGSSGGDAGGGVGTPTPSGGTGGSGGGAGGDVGTPTPS
-359 SSGAGGGAGSP
+359 GGAGGSGGGAGGGVGTPTPSSGAG
-370 TSSSGAGGGAGTLT
+370 
-384 SSGGVGGAGTLTS
+384 SSGGGT
-397 SGGVGGAGTYP
+397 AGTYP

-440 RTGEGRRSGTDR
+440 RTGENRRSGTER
-452 RTGSNRK
+452 RAGSKRK

-486 KKREREDAGFEAQE
+486 KKREREEAGFEAQD
-500 SADFDWTEAPVRNE
+500 SADFDWTEAPARDE
-514 QLPPFLAPVL
+514 LPPFLAPVL
-524 PKIELVPIRLPDP
+524 PKIEFIPIRLPDP
-537 QDKTLRPEEEK
+537 QDKTIRPEEEET
-548 ISQTPSPTPPSGE
+548 SQTPSSTSQSGE
-561 IRLETPTTSETP
+561 IRLEAPTTSETP
-573 EKVPTPLELPKIG
+573 EKIPTPLELPKIG

-608 SSDSTAA
+608 SSDDSTVA

-628 EPLGEDAEEETG
+628 EPLGEDVEEDTG
-640 SGGEESAGG
+640 SGGDESTGG

>member
-1 MLGLLSA
+1 MTTLLLFMLGLLSA

-17 DKPAPNDSDPGKSSA
+17 DKPAPKDSDLGKSSS
-32 KTSGDD
+32 KTSGSE

-60 SLSERES
+60 KEQQPLSERES
-67 KTGKEDPQKHKEEF
+67 KPGKEDPQKHKEEF

-120 DKESFNGALEIY
+120 DKESYNGALEIY

-170 HYDGPPIPLG
+170 RYDGPPIPLG

-209 SPWDPGAIPGPPTAP
+209 SPWDPGAIPGPPPTP
-224 EGPVS
+224 EKFPPGPVS
-229 YQIVSPVPPEEHI
+229 YQIVNPIPPEEHI
-242 PLPSPGTTINKE
+242 PLPSPGTP
-254 SFSSSGAGGVAGT
+254 T
-267 PTSSGGV
+267 PS
-274 GGSAGTPTS
+274 
-283 SSGAG
+283 
-288 SAGTPTSSSGAGG
+288 GG
-301 AGSPASSG
+301 AGSSGGGAGGGVGTPTPSG
-309 GAGGVAGT
+309 GAGSSGGGAGGDVGT
-317 PTSSGGVGGV
+317 PT
-327 AGTPTSSG
+327 PSG
-335 GAGGSAGSPTSSS
+335 GAGGS
-348 GAGGGAGSPTS
+348 GGGI
-359 SSGAGGGAGSP
+359 
-370 TSSSGAGGGAGTLT
+370 
-384 SSGGVGGAGTLTS
+384 
-397 SGGVGGAGTYP
+397 AGTYP

-440 RTGEGRRSGTDR
+440 RTGENRRSGTER
-452 RTGSNRK
+452 RAGSKRK

-486 KKREREDAGFEAQE
+486 KKREREEAGFEAQD
-500 SADFDWTEAPVRNE
+500 SADFDWTEAPARDE
-514 QLPPFLAPVL
+514 LPPFLAPVL
-524 PKIELVPIRLPDP
+524 PKIELIPIRLPDP
-537 QDKTLRPEEEK
+537 QDKTIRPEEEET
-548 ISQTPSPTPPSGE
+548 SQTPSSTSQSGE
-561 IRLETPTTSETP
+561 IRLEAPTTSETP
-573 EKVPTPLELPKIG
+573 EKIPTPLELPKIG

-608 SSDSTAA
+608 SSDDSTVA

-628 EPLGEDAEEETG
+628 EPLGEDVEEDTG
-640 SGGEESAGG
+640 SGGDESTGG

>member
-17 DKPAPNDSDPGKSSA
+17 DKPAPKDSDLGKSSS
-32 KTSGDD
+32 KTSGSE

-60 SLSERES
+60 KEQQPLSERES
-67 KTGKEDPQKHKEEF
+67 KPGKEDPQKHKEEF

-120 DKESFNGALEIY
+120 DKESYNGALEIY

-170 HYDGPPIPLG
+170 RYDGPPIPLG

-209 SPWDPGAIPGPPTAP
+209 SPWDPGAIPGPPPTP
-224 EGPVS
+224 EKFPPGPVS
-229 YQIVSPVPPEEHI
+229 YQIVSPIPPEEHI
-242 PLPSPGTTINKE
+242 PLPSPGTPTP
-254 SFSSSGAGGVAGT
+254 SGGTGGSGGGAGSGVGTPTPSSGAGSSGGGAGGVGT
-267 PTSSGGV
+267 PTSSGGT
-274 GGSAGTPTS
+274 G
-283 SSGAG
+283 
-288 SAGTPTSSSGAGG
+288 
-301 AGSPASSG
+301 SSG
-309 GAGGVAGT
+309 GGT
-317 PTSSGGVGGV
+317 
-327 AGTPTSSG
+327 
-335 GAGGSAGSPTSSS
+335 
-348 GAGGGAGSPTS
+348 
-359 SSGAGGGAGSP
+359 
-370 TSSSGAGGGAGTLT
+370 
-384 SSGGVGGAGTLTS
+384 
-397 SGGVGGAGTYP
+397 AGTYP

-440 RTGEGRRSGTDR
+440 RTGENRRSGTER
-452 RTGSNRK
+452 RAGSKRK

-486 KKREREDAGFEAQE
+486 KKREREEAGFEAQD
-500 SADFDWTEAPVRNE
+500 SADFDWTEAPARDE
-514 QLPPFLAPVL
+514 LPPFLAPVL
-524 PKIELVPIRLPDP
+524 PKIELIPIRLPDP
-537 QDKTLRPEEEK
+537 QDKTIRPEEEET
-548 ISQTPSPTPPSGE
+548 SQTPSSTSQSGE
-561 IRLETPTTSETP
+561 IRLEAPTTSETP
-573 EKVPTPLELPKIG
+573 EKIPTPLELPKIG

-608 SSDSTAA
+608 SSDDSTVA

-628 EPLGEDAEEETG
+628 EPLGEDVEEDTG
-640 SGGEESAGG
+640 SGGDESTGG

>member
-17 DKPAPNDSDPGKSSA
+17 DKPTPKDSDSSKSS
-32 KTSGDD
+32 SGGSVGGP
-38 TRTDSNLRSDRG
+38 SNIRGDRG
-50 KEIPVDPQSG
+50 KEISVPSPGESQTSALPTQGEVGQRPSG
-60 SLSERES
+60 PKLE
-67 KTGKEDPQKHKEEF
+67 KEDSQKSKEQF
-81 PGLRKKPK
+81 PSLRKKPK
-89 LNLKNKVD
+89 LDLKNKVD

-120 DKESFNGALEIY
+120 DKESYNGALEIY

-137 RIPDEEIQNKIQENI
+137 RIPDEEIQGKIQENI
-152 DQIQD
+152 DQIQN
-157 HLESDEDEVYRPD
+157 HIESDEEEVYRPD
-170 HYDGPPIPLG
+170 HYGGPPIPLG

-188 ISESLGDTIAKGFSN
+188 ISESLGGTISQGFSN
-203 PISIPL
+203 PIPLPL
-209 SPWDPGAIPGPPTAP
+209 SPLDPGAISGPPTSLP
-224 EGPVS
+224 PGPVS
-229 YQIVSPVPPEEHI
+229 YQILSPGPPLTPEDKL
-242 PLPSPGTTINKE
+242 PLPDGDRTSFPFAGGAPSLGGGDQGGASSPGGGGQGGASSPGGGGQGGTPSPGGGGQGGA
-254 SFSSSGAGGVAGT
+254 SSPGGGGQGGTPSPGGGGQGGTPSPGGGDQSGA
-267 PTSSGGV
+267 SS
-274 GGSAGTPTS
+274 P
-283 SSGAG
+283 
-288 SAGTPTSSSGAGG
+288 
-301 AGSPASSG
+301 
-309 GAGGVAGT
+309 
-317 PTSSGGVGGV
+317 
-327 AGTPTSSG
+327 
-335 GAGGSAGSPTSSS
+335 
-348 GAGGGAGSPTS
+348 GGGGQ
-359 SSGAGGGAGSP
+359 GQ
-370 TSSSGAGGGAGTLT
+370 TL
-384 SSGGVGGAGTLTS
+384 SQERL
-397 SGGVGGAGTYP
+397 
-408 QSYSE
+408 E
-413 PNAMDL
+413 PSVMDL
-419 PDDTFFSEEWEKF
+419 PEDTFFSEEWEKF

-440 RTGEGRRSGTDR
+440 RTGESRRSGGER
-452 RTGSNRK
+452 RGSSASNRN
-459 DRRQGEDRRKEDLFK
+459 DRRQSEDRRKEDLFK

-486 KKREREDAGFEAQE
+486 KKREKEEAQE
-500 SADFDWTEAPVRNE
+500 PIDFDWPEAPIRDD
-514 QLPPFLAPVL
+514 LPPFLAPVV

-537 QDKTLRPEEEK
+537 QDKTVRPTEETQVATPEVRFEPPE
-548 ISQTPSPTPPSGE
+548 ISQA
-561 IRLETPTTSETP
+561 P
-573 EKVPTPLELPKIG
+573 EKEKEPVSLELPKIG
-586 LPDPEYQKTG
+586 LPDPEYQKSG
-596 ETTPEIPHLAPA
+596 ESATPEIPHLAPE
-608 SSDSTAA
+608 SV
-615 DETPEIEVLEGGL
+615 DESPEIEVLEGGL
-628 EPLGEDAEEETG
+628 EPLGEETEEEG
-640 SGGEESAGG
+640 GGEEAAGG

>member
-17 DKPAPNDSDPGKSSA
+17 DKPAPKDSDLGKSSS
-32 KTSGDD
+32 KTSGSE

-60 SLSERES
+60 KEQQPLSERES
-67 KTGKEDPQKHKEEF
+67 KPGKEDPQKHKEEF

-120 DKESFNGALEIY
+120 DKESYNGALEIY

-170 HYDGPPIPLG
+170 RYDGPPIPLG

-209 SPWDPGAIPGPPTAP
+209 SPWDPGAIPGPPPTP
-224 EGPVS
+224 EKFPPGPVS
-229 YQIVSPVPPEEHI
+229 YQIVSPIPPEEHI
-242 PLPSPGTTINKE
+242 PLPSPGTPTP
-254 SFSSSGAGGVAGT
+254 SGGAGGSGGGAGSGVGT
-267 PTSSGGV
+267 PTPSGGA
-274 GGSAGTPTS
+274 GGSGGGAGSGVGTPTP

-288 SAGTPTSSSGAGG
+288 SSGGGAGGVGTPT
-301 AGSPASSG
+301 PSG
-309 GAGGVAGT
+309 GAGGSEGGAG
-317 PTSSGGVGGV
+317 GGV
-327 AGTPTSSG
+327 GTPTSSG
-335 GAGGSAGSPTSSS
+335 GAGGSGG
-348 GAGGGAGSPTS
+348 GAGGGV
-359 SSGAGGGAGSP
+359 
-370 TSSSGAGGGAGTLT
+370 GTPT
-384 SSGGVGGAGTLTS
+384 SSGGAGG
-397 SGGVGGAGTYP
+397 SGGGTAGTYP

-440 RTGEGRRSGTDR
+440 RTGENRRSGTER
-452 RTGSNRK
+452 RAGSKRK

-486 KKREREDAGFEAQE
+486 KKREREEAGFEAQD
-500 SADFDWTEAPVRNE
+500 SADFDWTEAPARDE
-514 QLPPFLAPVL
+514 LPPFLAPVL
-524 PKIELVPIRLPDP
+524 PKIELIPIRLPDP
-537 QDKTLRPEEEK
+537 QDKTIRPEEEET
-548 ISQTPSPTPPSGE
+548 SQTPSSTSQSGE
-561 IRLETPTTSETP
+561 IRLEAPTTSETP
-573 EKVPTPLELPKIG
+573 EKIPTPLELPKIG

-608 SSDSTAA
+608 SSDDSTVA

-628 EPLGEDAEEETG
+628 EPLGEDVEEDTG
-640 SGGEESAGG
+640 SAGDESTGG

>member
-1 MLGLLSA
+1 MTTLLLFMLGLLSA

-17 DKPAPNDSDPGKSSA
+17 DKPAPKDSDLGKSSS
-32 KTSGDD
+32 KTSGSE

-60 SLSERES
+60 KEQQPLSERES
-67 KTGKEDPQKHKEEF
+67 KPGKEDPQKHKEEF

-120 DKESFNGALEIY
+120 DKESYNGALEIY

-170 HYDGPPIPLG
+170 RYDGPPIPLG

-209 SPWDPGAIPGPPTAP
+209 SPWDPGAIPGPPPTP
-224 EGPVS
+224 EKFPPGPVS
-229 YQIVSPVPPEEHI
+229 YQIVSPIPPEEHI
-242 PLPSPGTTINKE
+242 PLPSPGTP
-254 SFSSSGAGGVAGT
+254 T
-267 PTSSGGV
+267 P
-274 GGSAGTPTS
+274 
-283 SSGAG
+283 
-288 SAGTPTSSSGAGG
+288 
-301 AGSPASSG
+301 SG
-309 GAGGVAGT
+309 GAGG
-317 PTSSGGVGGV
+317 SGGVAGGV
-327 AGTPTSSG
+327 GTPTSSG
-335 GAGGSAGSPTSSS
+335 GAGGSGGVAGGGVGTPTPSG
-348 GAGGGAGSPTS
+348 GAGGS
-359 SSGAGGGAGSP
+359 GGG
-370 TSSSGAGGGAGTLT
+370 T
-384 SSGGVGGAGTLTS
+384 
-397 SGGVGGAGTYP
+397 AGTYP

-440 RTGEGRRSGTDR
+440 RTGENRRSGTER
-452 RTGSNRK
+452 RAGSKRK

-486 KKREREDAGFEAQE
+486 KKREREEAGFEAQD
-500 SADFDWTEAPVRNE
+500 SADFDWTEAPARDE
-514 QLPPFLAPVL
+514 LPPFLAPVL
-524 PKIELVPIRLPDP
+524 PKIELIPIRLPDP
-537 QDKTLRPEEEK
+537 QDKTIRPEEEET
-548 ISQTPSPTPPSGE
+548 SQTPSSTSQSGE
-561 IRLETPTTSETP
+561 IRLEAPTTSETP
-573 EKVPTPLELPKIG
+573 EKIPTPLELPKIG

-608 SSDSTAA
+608 SSDDSTVA

-628 EPLGEDAEEETG
+628 EPLGEDVEEDTG
-640 SGGEESAGG
+640 SGGDESTGG

>member
-17 DKPAPNDSDPGKSSA
+17 DKPAPKDSDPGKSSS
-32 KTSGDD
+32 KTSSGEPH
-38 TRTDSNLRSDRG
+38 TDSNLRNDRG
-50 KEIPVDPQSG
+50 KEIPVDSQSVQEQQP
-60 SLSERES
+60 LSERES
-67 KTGKEDPQKHKEEF
+67 KQEDPQKHKEEF

-120 DKESFNGALEIY
+120 DKESYNGALEIY

-209 SPWDPGAIPGPPTAP
+209 SPWDPGAIPGPPTTP
-224 EGPVS
+224 EKFPPGPVS
-229 YQIVSPVPPEEHI
+229 YQIVSPVSPEEHI
-242 PLPSPGTTINKE
+242 PLPSPGTPINRE
-254 SFSSSGAGGVAGT
+254 SFSS
-267 PTSSGGV
+267 
-274 GGSAGTPTS
+274 
-283 SSGAG
+283 
-288 SAGTPTSSSGAGG
+288 
-301 AGSPASSG
+301 
-309 GAGGVAGT
+309 
-317 PTSSGGVGGV
+317 
-327 AGTPTSSG
+327 
-335 GAGGSAGSPTSSS
+335 
-348 GAGGGAGSPTS
+348 
-359 SSGAGGGAGSP
+359 
-370 TSSSGAGGGAGTLT
+370 GGGAGTD
-384 SSGGVGGAGTLTS
+384 
-397 SGGVGGAGTYP
+397 P

-440 RTGEGRRSGTDR
+440 RTGENRRSGTDR
-452 RTGSNRK
+452 RAGSKRK

-486 KKREREDAGFEAQE
+486 KKREREEADFEAEE
-500 SADFDWTEAPVRNE
+500 SADFDWTEAPVRDE
-514 QLPPFLAPVL
+514 LPPFLAPVL

-537 QDKTLRPEEEK
+537 QDKTIRPEEEK
-548 ISQTPSPTPPSGE
+548 TSQTPSSTPPSEE
-561 IRLETPTTSETP
+561 IRLEAPTTSETP
-573 EKVPTPLELPKIG
+573 EKAPTPLELPKIG

-608 SSDSTAA
+608 STTA
-615 DETPEIEVLEGGL
+615 DEETPEIEVLEGGL
-628 EPLGEDAEEETG
+628 EPLGEDAKEEPGGDESTG
-640 SGGEESAGG
+640 GS
-649 PKEEEPR
+649 KEEEPR

>member
-17 DKPAPNDSDPGKSSA
+17 DKPAPKDSDLGKSSS
-32 KTSGDD
+32 KTSGSE

-60 SLSERES
+60 KEQQPLSERES
-67 KTGKEDPQKHKEEF
+67 KPGKEDPQKHKEEF

-120 DKESFNGALEIY
+120 DKESYNGALEIY

-170 HYDGPPIPLG
+170 RYDGPPIPLG

-209 SPWDPGAIPGPPTAP
+209 SPWDPGAIPGPPPTP
-224 EGPVS
+224 EKFPPGPVS
-229 YQIVSPVPPEEHI
+229 YQIVSPIPPEEHI
-242 PLPSPGTTINKE
+242 PLPSPGTP
-254 SFSSSGAGGVAGT
+254 T
-267 PTSSGGV
+267 P
-274 GGSAGTPTS
+274 
-283 SSGAG
+283 
-288 SAGTPTSSSGAGG
+288 
-301 AGSPASSG
+301 
-309 GAGGVAGT
+309 
-317 PTSSGGVGGV
+317 
-327 AGTPTSSG
+327 SG
-335 GAGGSAGSPTSSS
+335 GAGGS
-348 GAGGGAGSPTS
+348 GGGAGGVGTPTP
-359 SSGAGGGAGSP
+359 SGGTGGSGGGAGGVGTP
-370 TSSSGAGGGAGTLT
+370 TPSSGTGGSGGGAGTY
-384 SSGGVGGAGTLTS
+384 S
-397 SGGVGGAGTYP
+397 

-440 RTGEGRRSGTDR
+440 RTGENRRSGTER
-452 RTGSNRK
+452 RAGSKRK

-486 KKREREDAGFEAQE
+486 KKREREEAGFEAQD
-500 SADFDWTEAPVRNE
+500 SADFDWTEAPARDE
-514 QLPPFLAPVL
+514 LPPFLAPVL
-524 PKIELVPIRLPDP
+524 PKIELIPIRLPDP
-537 QDKTLRPEEEK
+537 QDKTIRPEEEET
-548 ISQTPSPTPPSGE
+548 SQTPSSTSQSGE
-561 IRLETPTTSETP
+561 IRLEAPTTSETP
-573 EKVPTPLELPKIG
+573 EKIPTPLELPKIG

-608 SSDSTAA
+608 SSDDSTVA

-628 EPLGEDAEEETG
+628 EPLGEDVEEDTG
-640 SGGEESAGG
+640 SGGDESTGG